1 MRIGDHMKSFWK
13 IFTALIL
20 VLVCLAVYSCN
31 QVSREI
37 KYTELGIP
45 TSASYKKPIV
55 ARCAWDLKYFDG
67 KLFVGAG
74 DYDANSGP
82 VDIWYYDFDKGNW
95 EFSGSVYDEEVS
107 RFTVI
112 NGKLIAPG
120 IDPKDGWELGNYYE
134 YNGSKWI
141 KRRKIPGSIHNFDMI
156 EYDSMIFAGLGVAEG
171 QHPIACSVDGGET
184 FKQLKL
190 IKDGKA
196 LYPVG
201 THIRVYDF
209 YTLNGELYAIFRR
222 YGENMPSL
230 HEVYKYKDGEFVYH
244 DTMDGKLNYSS
255 YKYNY
260 VGDKEEF
267 CGNVFMTT
275 GYLYMT
281 DDMSEFVKID
291 LTGAEKVHGLT
302 VYNNKLYALGCEQSP
317 DGTYRVSVWEN
328 KDGSSDGFKELCYFN
343 YNAPPISIEYAKG
356 QFFIGIGDRYGKN
369 EYNGMVLSVD
379 YNL

>member
-1 MRIGDHMKSFWK
+1 
-13 IFTALIL
+13 
-20 VLVCLAVYSCN
+20 
-31 QVSREI
+31 
-37 KYTELGIP
+37 
-45 TSASYKKPIV
+45 
-55 ARCAWDLKYFDG
+55 
-67 KLFVGAG
+67 
-74 DYDANSGP
+74 
-82 VDIWYYDFDKGNW
+82 
-95 EFSGSVYDEEVS
+95 
-107 RFTVI
+107 
-112 NGKLIAPG
+112 
-120 IDPKDGWELGNYYE
+120 
-134 YNGSKWI
+134 
-141 KRRKIPGSIHNFDMI
+141 
-156 EYDSMIFAGLGVAEG
+156 
-171 QHPIACSVDGGET
+171 
-184 FKQLKL
+184 
-190 IKDGKA
+190 
-196 LYPVG
+196 
-201 THIRVYDF
+201 
-209 YTLNGELYAIFRR
+209 
-222 YGENMPSL
+222 
-230 HEVYKYKDGEFVYH
+230 
-244 DTMDGKLNYSS
+244 MDGKLNYSS
-255 YKYNY
+255 YKCNY